1 MKRIK
6 LFNMLH
12 NSRDMID
19 IFDSNCVGDAFIN
32 LGFKGVTL
40 DTLAKD
46 KKKDKWI
53 VLFDYFSIG
62 FPIILPHS
70 VHEPS

>member
-1 MKRIK
+1 MDSLQKVDSLLSYIIIASVVKR
-6 LFNMLH
+6 
-12 NSRDMID
+12 
-19 IFDSNCVGDAFIN
+19 
-32 LGFKGVTL
+32 
-40 DTLAKD
+40 

>member
-1 MKRIK
+1 
-6 LFNMLH
+6 
-12 NSRDMID
+12 MIR
-19 IFDSNCVGDAFIN
+19 IFDSNCVWGAFIN
-32 LGFKGVTL
+32 LGFSSVTL
-40 DTLAKD
+40 DALLLKIR
-46 KKKDKWI
+46 KKDNWI